1 VTLGATAATNVVVVN
16 ATTMTA
22 TTPARV
28 AGTANVLVT
37 TPGGTNMANTLY
49 THVTPAPTV

>member
-1 VTLGATAATNVVVVN
+1 VTVGATAATNLVEFDS
-16 ATTMTA
+16 TTMTA